1 MGDREEERKRGK
13 ESTQGH
19 QQGEET
25 MERSARRNTAVCIYK
40 INKPPAAVL
49 SELKLLSTLLRRTAP
64 SPILSMLGRFAINV
78 KTCENNN
85 RCSRNGKGWEG
96 TSAESRILK
105 RSSNT
110 ISSHVCTRLEHQRV
124 HTNAVR
130 LNLLRSLTCT

>member
-40 INKPPAAVL
+40 INKPPEAVL

-64 SPILSMLGRFAINV
+64 LPHTVNV
-78 KTCENNN
+78 
-85 RCSRNGKGWEG
+85 G
-96 TSAESRILK
+96 T
-105 RSSNT
+105 
-110 ISSHVCTRLEHQRV
+110 VCNQRQ
-124 HTNAVR
+124 HMRKQIKAHNQI
-130 LNLLRSLTCT
+130 